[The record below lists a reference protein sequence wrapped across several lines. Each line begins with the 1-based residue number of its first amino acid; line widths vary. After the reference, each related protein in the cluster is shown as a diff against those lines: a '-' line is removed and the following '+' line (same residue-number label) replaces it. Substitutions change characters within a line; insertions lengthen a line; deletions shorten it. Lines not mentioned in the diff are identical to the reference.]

1 MEGKAETLNQMRP
14 KVIEQ
19 MTLGSPSAARELSK
33 RRRRVEICIEKQR
46 TLCELL
52 DEPMRPLSVDPL
64 ATDLEIA
71 AFCKHV
77 GDLMSMVSSRAF
89 QINFLKYEIE
99 SVCYE
104 SDVDTSYSVMTE

>member
-1 MEGKAETLNQMRP
+1 MDGKAETLNQMRP

-19 MTLGSPSAARELSK
+19 MTLSSPSAARELSK

-64 ATDLEIA
+64 ATDSEIA
-71 AFCKHV
+71 AFLKHV
-77 GDLMSMVSSRAF
+77 GDLMNMAHSRAF
-89 QINFLKYEIE
+89 QINFLKDEIE

-104 SDVDTSYSVMTE
+104 LDEDISYSVLSE